1 VFGVQVE
8 LRIIRRLARWHRR
21 VGWLTPLGLGIPVG
35 VGGLVCGLD
44 PALSLALG
52 AIATASSPSS
62 LESFTRGRRVQDRGA
77 VRLLKLVMAFA
88 GMPAVA
94 IFAVAAAMASPLTAT
109 GGGGV
114 STGELVVLNV
124 ATGLL
129 LGYALV
135 VLARGVRDHIPL
147 LTLVVGVMCLA
158 AGASAVLGLNAMPAA
173 ACAGAVLVN
182 RSVFPHRMLRVA
194 HSLERPMLVALLVL
208 VGASWGG
215 AAFSLTVFVLMT
227 VVRTAAA
234 WIAGS
239 VLVRVARHSGV
250 ATRTPALGVGLVPQG
265 ELALGLLVATVSFF
279 PEHRGV
285 LEAVVAAIL
294 VNNGVSGLW
303 MRRHLE
309 VPIAE
314 AGRT

>member
-1 VFGVQVE
+1 V
-8 LRIIRRLARWHRR
+8 A
-21 VGWLTPLGLGIPVG
+21 
-35 VGGLVCGLD
+35 VGGLVWGLD

-62 LESFTRGRRVQDRGA
+62 LEGLARGRRVLDRGA

-109 GGGGV
+109 RGGSV
-114 STGELVVLNV
+114 AIWELV
-124 ATGLL
+124 LL
-129 LGYALV
+129 TSAIGMVLGYALV

-147 LTLVVGVMCLA
+147 LTLVAGAMCLV
-158 AGASAVLGLNAMPAA
+158 AGATAVLGLNALPAA

-215 AAFSLTVFVLMT
+215 AGFSFKVFVLLT
-227 VVRTAAA
+227 AVRTTAA
-234 WIAGS
+234 WIAGAG
-239 VLVRVARHSGV
+239 LGMVARHSGV
-250 ATRTPALGVGLVPQG
+250 ATRTPALGLGLVPQG
-265 ELALGLLVATVSFF
+265 ELALGLLVAIVSFF

-294 VNNGVSGLW
+294 VNNAVGGLW
-303 MRRHLE
+303 MRRRLLD
-309 VPIAE
+309 PIAE
-314 AGRT
+314 TSRA